1 MASVVMIFFFADSVM
16 AFPGPVLVDAIPAI
30 AAALVAAYT
39 NSFFLLGSRASTSW
53 LAPLVAKTTD
63 MPGYTTLACF
73 SFRVCF
79 AWCAAVWRDARRQ
92 EGPNQSVLDRDPAR
106 VLLTCSSKKTSST

>member
-53 LAPLVAKTTD
+53 LAPLVAKTMD
-63 MPGYTTLACF
+63 MAGYTTLACF

-79 AWCAAVWRDARRQ
+79 AGCAAVCDARRQ
-92 EGPNQSVLDRDPAR
+92 DGPNQSVLDRDPAR